1 MKKILVLLL
10 LIIYPANAEKV
21 TATGKYKHLGDKT
34 KNQSCKIA
42 EELMNQRPLLENSVK
57 LRQNPNV
64 VFEWISRAE
73 IFENNGITPYQNTII
88 F

>member
-10 LIIYPANAEKV
+10 LIIYPANAEIV

-42 EELMNQRPLLENSVK
+42 EEKAKKMQLLK
-57 LRQNPNV
+57 H
-64 VFEWISRAE
+64 
-73 IFENNGITPYQNTII
+73 
-88 F
+88 

>member
-10 LIIYPANAEKV
+10 LIIYPANAEIV

-42 EELMNQRPLLENSVK
+42 EEKAKKKCN
-57 LRQNPNV
+57 
-64 VFEWISRAE
+64 
-73 IFENNGITPYQNTII
+73 Y
-88 F
+88 